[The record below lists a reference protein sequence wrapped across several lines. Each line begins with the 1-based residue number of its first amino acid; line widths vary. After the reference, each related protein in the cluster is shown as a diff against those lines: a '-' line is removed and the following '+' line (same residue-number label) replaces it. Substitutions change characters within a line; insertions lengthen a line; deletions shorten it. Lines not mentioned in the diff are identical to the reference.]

1 VELGSGI
8 STARRGRLVRGR
20 SEGSDGDDAARQ
32 KGKNGVAAECSPANS
47 RCGLRRT
54 ARRHLELGTA
64 WGSGLTYPGVRDRE
78 GLREGIAAWKGR
90 SKTEVAADAEFRD
103 NDGVFLQL
111 FILV

>member
-1 VELGSGI
+1 
-8 STARRGRLVRGR
+8 
-20 SEGSDGDDAARQ
+20 
-32 KGKNGVAAECSPANS
+32 
-47 RCGLRRT
+47 
-54 ARRHLELGTA
+54 
-64 WGSGLTYPGVRDRE
+64 LTYPGVRDRE